1 MADLLSRPLLNVG
14 IMSGTQI
21 EFSLPKDSV
30 RRQVTLQDGCVCY
43 QGRLYPS
50 LEFNVGSFT
59 LYGVTIGV
67 DFHWQR
73 SRDLDYS
80 GILAFIVEGDKITAV
95 NKVDVE
101 EYLLSVISSEMKSSA
116 GLEFLKAHAVIS
128 RSWVL
133 SQLRSRRNVKNKA
146 RTAKHKGMVDTPRR
160 YIHWFDHEDHTAF
173 DVCADDHCQRY
184 QGCSMAVGEN
194 VRKALEETCGEV
206 LVSGGEICD
215 ARFSKCCGGTTELFS
230 TCWEDKDYPYLQSV
244 KDPFCNTSD
253 TEILSQ
259 VLNDYDLETRDFF
272 RWEQR
277 YTQKELSDL
286 VKDRSGVD
294 FGTIEDLV
302 PLERGASGRI
312 KRLMVVGSKR
322 KMEIGKELIIRRWLS
337 ESHLKSSAFEV
348 IREGSDFVLK
358 GSGWGHG
365 VGMCQIGAAVMAS
378 RGYSYKEILAHY
390 YPGSEIEKRYE

>member
-1 MADLLSRPLLNVG
+1 MDLLSRPLLNVG

-21 EFSLPKDSV
+21 EFSLQKGAE
-30 RRQVTLQDGCVCY
+30 RRQVSLVDGCVCY

-67 DFHWQR
+67 DFHWER
-73 SRDLDYS
+73 SRDLDYA
-80 GILAFIVEGDKITAV
+80 GILSFIVEGDKITAV

-116 GLEFLKAHAVIS
+116 EEEFLKAHAVIS

-133 SQLRSRRNVKNKA
+133 SQLRSRRENKA
-146 RTAKHKGMVDTPRR
+146 KVKAARPKGMVDSPKRH
-160 YIHWFDHEDHTAF
+160 IQWFDHEDHTAF

-184 QGCSMAVGEN
+184 QGLCMAVGEN
-194 VRKALEETCGEV
+194 VRTALQETCGEV
-206 LVSGGEICD
+206 LVYDGKICD

-230 TCWEDKDYPYLQSV
+230 TCWEDVDYPYLQSV
-244 KDPFCNTSD
+244 KDPFCDTSD
-253 TEILSQ
+253 PDILSQ

-277 YTQKELSDL
+277 YTQKELSEL
-286 VKDRSGVD
+286 VRKRSGVD

-302 PLERGASGRI
+302 PVERGASGRI

-337 ESHLKSSAFEV
+337 ESHLKSSAFE
-348 IREGSDFVLK
+348 ISREGTEFVLEGK
-358 GSGWGHG
+358 GWGHG
-365 VGMCQIGAAVMAS
+365 VGLCQIGAAVMAS
-378 RGYSYKEILAHY
+378 KGYGYKEILAHY

>member
-14 IMSGTQI
+14 IMSGAQI
-21 EFSLPKDSV
+21 EFSLPDDTV
-30 RRQVTLQDGCVCY
+30 RRKVTLENGCVSY

-80 GILAFIVEGDKITAV
+80 GILSFIVEGDKITAV

-133 SQLRSRRNVKNKA
+133 SQLRSGKRAVAQARPARR
-146 RTAKHKGMVDTPRR
+146 KGMVDTPRR

-184 QGCSMAVGEN
+184 QGISMAVGDN
-194 VRKALEETCGEV
+194 VREALKETCGEV
-206 LVSGGEICD
+206 LVSGGKICD
-215 ARFSKCCGGTTELFS
+215 ARFSKCCGGATEIFS
-230 TCWEDKDYPYLQSV
+230 TCWEDVDYPYLQSV
-244 KDPFCNTSD
+244 KDPFCDTSD
-253 TEILSQ
+253 LEILSQ
-259 VLNDYDLETRDFF
+259 VLNDYDLETPDFF

-277 YTQKELSDL
+277 YTQEELSRL
-286 VKDRSGVD
+286 VKERSGMD
-294 FGTIEDLV
+294 FGLIEDLV

-312 KRLMVVGSKR
+312 KRLMVVGSRR

-337 ESHLKSSAFEV
+337 DNHLKSSAFEV
-348 IREGSDFVLK
+348 EREGTDFILK
-358 GSGWGHG
+358 GRGWGHG
-365 VGMCQIGAAVMAS
+365 VGLCQIGAAVMAS
-378 RGYSYKEILAHY
+378 RGYGYKEILAHY

>member
-21 EFSLPKDSV
+21 EFSLSGDSV

-50 LEFNVGSFT
+50 LEFNVGGFT

-80 GILAFIVEGDKITAV
+80 GILSFIVEGDKITAV

-133 SQLRSRRNVKNKA
+133 SQLRSRRKVSDKA
-146 RTAKHKGMVDTPRR
+146 RSSKQKGMVDTPRR

-194 VRKALEETCGEV
+194 VRKALQETCGEV
-206 LVSGGEICD
+206 LVYGGEICD
-215 ARFSKCCGGTTELFS
+215 ARFSKCCGGATELFS

-244 KDPFCNTSD
+244 KDPFCDTSD
-253 TEILSQ
+253 TEILS
-259 VLNDYDLETRDFF
+259 
-272 RWEQR
+272 
-277 YTQKELSDL
+277 
-286 VKDRSGVD
+286 
-294 FGTIEDLV
+294 
-302 PLERGASGRI
+302 
-312 KRLMVVGSKR
+312 
-322 KMEIGKELIIRRWLS
+322 
-337 ESHLKSSAFEV
+337 
-348 IREGSDFVLK
+348 
-358 GSGWGHG
+358 
-365 VGMCQIGAAVMAS
+365 
-378 RGYSYKEILAHY
+378 
-390 YPGSEIEKRYE
+390 